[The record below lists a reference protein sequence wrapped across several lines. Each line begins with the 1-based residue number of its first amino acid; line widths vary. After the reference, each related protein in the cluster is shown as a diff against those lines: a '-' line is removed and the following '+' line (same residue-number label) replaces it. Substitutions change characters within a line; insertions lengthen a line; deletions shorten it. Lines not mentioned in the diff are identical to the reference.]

1 MKYPIYIPLQT
12 ITNENQMLY
21 IILMVVASY
30 NNDKNINSYKL
41 VFM

>member
-1 MKYPIYIPLQT
+1 MKHPIYIPLQT
-12 ITNENQMLY
+12 ITNENKMLY

>member
-12 ITNENQMLY
+12 ITNENKMLY

-30 NNDKNINSYKL
+30 NNDNNINSYKL